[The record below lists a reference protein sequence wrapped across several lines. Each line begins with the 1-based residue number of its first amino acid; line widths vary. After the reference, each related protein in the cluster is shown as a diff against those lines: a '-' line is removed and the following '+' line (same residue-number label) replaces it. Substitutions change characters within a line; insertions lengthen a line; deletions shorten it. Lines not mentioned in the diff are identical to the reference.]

1 MGSVRLVDVGTH
13 SLVIDHDLS
22 ISPLERKPGPPERL
36 PGMTVGVVEVLADA
50 PHGGENHPDG
60 DEILYVFQG
69 RLEITMESDP
79 DRPIELGPGDAC
91 IVPRGE
97 WHRVHMIEP
106 ALLLHVTP
114 GPNGDHRPL
123 S

>member
-1 MGSVRLVDVGTH
+1 M
-13 SLVIDHDLS
+13 IDHDLNV
-22 ISPLERKPGPPERL
+22 SPLERKPGPPERL

-50 PHGGENHPDG
+50 AHGGENHPDD

-69 RLEITMESDP
+69 RLEITMESDL
-79 DRPIELGPGDAC
+79 DRPIELGAGDAC

-97 WHRVHMIEP
+97 WHRVHMIGP
-106 ALLLHVTP
+106 ARLLHVTP